1 MFSGDNTEINDL
13 PLLTINGLVSVQFL
27 DGNVLEGNFAA
38 QDIFNVFL
46 KIEGEPVMIP
56 RSQIRFIRGRQGQ
69 AIEIDTSHPWFKPVS
84 QSQEAVPVTAEV
96 EAIEEFELDDE
107 DTLVPVSNEFQVD
120 EAEAD
125 FEEDEEGTVILDSSQ
140 GLQFDEAEADFE
152 EDEDSTVIIPAADE
166 EERDDKEDS
175 GTIILSSTIDET
187 DETDTTMVVDIDALP
202 SLFDDEDDATMVLGH
217 ETKASEVSATLICIS
232 GPHTGDVVKLKSG
245 ITTIGRSSDNI
256 IMLSKDKEISRHH
269 ALIIQESGRFV
280 VQDQNS
286 LNGTFVNDEQVT
298 SPRYLEDG
306 DVILVGVSTFRYE
319 EE

>member
-1 MFSGDNTEINDL
+1 MYSAGNTDINDL

-27 DGNVLEGNFAA
+27 DGNVLEGDFAA
-38 QDIFNVFL
+38 QDFFNIFL
-46 KIEGEPVMIP
+46 RIEGEPVMIP

-69 AIEIDTSHPWFKPVS
+69 AIEVDTSHQGFEPVS
-84 QSQEAVPVTAEV
+84 EQQEAVPVTAEA
-96 EAIEEFELDDE
+96 EAIEEFKDDE
-107 DTLVPVSNEFQVD
+107 DTLVPISNELQVD
-120 EAEAD
+120 ETEVD
-125 FEEDEEGTVILDSSQ
+125 FEGDEEGTVILDSSQ
-140 GLQFDEAEADFE
+140 GLQFNEAEEDFA
-152 EDEDSTVIIPAADE
+152 EDEDSTVIIPAAE

-175 GTIILSSTIDET
+175 GTIILSSTIDESE
-187 DETDTTMVVDIDALP
+187 ETDTTMVVDIDALP
-202 SLFDDEDDATMVLGH
+202 SLFDDEDDVTMVLGH
-217 ETKASEVSATLICIS
+217 EGKASEVSATLICIS

-256 IMLSKDKEISRHH
+256 ISLSKDKEISRHH

-280 VQDQNS
+280 IQDQNS